1 MSTRCNH
8 SRPSHLEETTSCLA
22 QNGHIVTMC
31 IVQVKHALPLVREPT
46 RRILRALL
54 CISAYFPGVSCHVLR
69 HGGCDYTRSV
79 NNTPYWTSQPPARP
93 CDSAMYVGSASHFM
107 HDCSKAKAGPPS
119 DLLPTEPFRKTGI
132 GSCPARPSPRRPRDP
147 TCHSANQ
154 HDTNP
159 AWTSPWRASADSLA
173 SSTPSLAP
181 PPAIQPERL
190 ARNQIHTM

>member
-119 DLLPTEPFRKTGI
+119 T
-132 GSCPARPSPRRPRDP
+132 CSPRS
-147 TCHSANQ
+147 HSARQASGVAQRALLHEDGATKPANQ